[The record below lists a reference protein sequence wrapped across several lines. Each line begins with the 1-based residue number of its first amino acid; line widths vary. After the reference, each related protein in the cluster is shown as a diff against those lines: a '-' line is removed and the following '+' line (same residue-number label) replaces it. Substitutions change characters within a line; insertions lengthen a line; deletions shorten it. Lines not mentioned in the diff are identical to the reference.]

1 MAPSNTELLYSLGAE
16 DKLVGVCTQCD
27 YPPQVKSKQRVG
39 NFVTPDLEKLAAVR
53 PDGIFLVDGQE
64 PMEATIEK
72 QNAFSTQPTLLTNTT
87 LADISSNLVMLG
99 NLTGNKS
106 KALELSDQFDQTWKK
121 IQQITSSS
129 GSKPKVFFCVWPE
142 PLVTIGKSSYLNDC
156 ITICGGTNVAGDIQG
171 AYPQFNFEKL
181 IVEQPDVIIMP
192 AEAEHN
198 LAEREPWRSLKAVKN
213 HRLYFLPARESDRLS
228 RPTLR
233 VLEGLYWLAER
244 VHPECAKA
252 LSMSKNSIRHLLTA
266 STPNRLKP

>member
-1 MAPSNTELLYSLGAE
+1 MAPSNTELLYALGAD
-16 DKLVGVCTQCD
+16 DKLAGVCTQCD
-27 YPPQVKSKQRVG
+27 YPSQVKSKQRVG
-39 NFVTPDLEKLAAVR
+39 NFVTPDLEKLATVH

-64 PMEATIEK
+64 PMEATIKK
-72 QNAFSTQPTLLTNTT
+72 QNAFSTQPVMLTNTT
-87 LADISSNLVMLG
+87 VPDISSNLLALG
-99 NLTGNKS
+99 AATGHASEARKLADEFNQ
-106 KALELSDQFDQTWKK
+106 AWKN

-156 ITICGGTNVAGDIQG
+156 ITVCGGTNITGDIDG
-171 AYPQFNFEKL
+171 AYPRFNIEKL

-192 AEAEHN
+192 AEAEQN

-244 VHPECAKA
+244 VHPECAKD
-252 LSMSKNSIRHLLTA
+252 LSMSKNSIRHLLTTN
-266 STPNRLKP
+266 SPNG